1 MGKFLEF
8 LGGAI
13 TIGTLLLVVM
23 TLVPARDVDSLL
35 AILPWA
41 FPAIASGLLLVAFGA
56 MLDQLTAI
64 RAAAERQTEIFEQL
78 LERRTQ
84 PKKE

>member
-13 TIGTLLLVVM
+13 TIGTLLLVLM

-56 MLDQLTAI
+56 MLDQLALI
-64 RAAAERQTEIFEQL
+64 RTAAERQTEIFEQL
-78 LERRTQ
+78 LERRSP

>member
-13 TIGTLLLVVM
+13 TIGMLVLM
-23 TLVPARDVDSLL
+23 TMMLVPSPDIDTLIA
-35 AILPWA
+35 ALPWA
-41 FPAIASGLLLVAFGA
+41 FPAIAGGLILVAFGA
-56 MLDQLTAI
+56 MLDHLAAI
-64 RAAAERQTEIFEQL
+64 RAASQRQAEIFEQL
-78 LERRTQ
+78 LARRGP

>member
-13 TIGTLLLVVM
+13 TIGALVLLALMLAPSPDIATLF
-23 TLVPARDVDSLL
+23 

-41 FPAIASGLLLVAFGA
+41 FPAIAAGLLLVTFGA
-56 MLDQLTAI
+56 MLDHLAAI
-64 RAAAERQTEIFEQL
+64 RAAAERQADIFQQL
-78 LERRTQ
+78 LERRT
-84 PKKE
+84 PAKKE

>member
-13 TIGTLLLVVM
+13 TIGTLLLVAM
-23 TLVPARDVDSLL
+23 TLVPSRDIDALL

-41 FPAIASGLLLVAFGA
+41 FPAIAGGLLLVAFGA
-56 MLDQLTAI
+56 MLDHLTAI
-64 RAAAERQTEIFEQL
+64 RAAAERQAEIFEQL

>member
-13 TIGTLLLVVM
+13 TIGTLLLVLM

-56 MLDQLTAI
+56 MLDQLAAI

-78 LERRTQ
+78 LERRTL